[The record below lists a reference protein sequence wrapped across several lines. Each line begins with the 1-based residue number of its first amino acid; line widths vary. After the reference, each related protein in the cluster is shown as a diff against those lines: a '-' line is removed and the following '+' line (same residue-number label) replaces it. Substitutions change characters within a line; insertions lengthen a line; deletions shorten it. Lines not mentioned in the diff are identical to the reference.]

1 MFLQVEGIT
10 KYYKDKKAI
19 SDVSFNLEEGKLL
32 CLLGPSGCGKSTILN
47 AIGGFIKLTSGKI
60 ILDGNDITNKEP
72 ENRNVSTVFQS
83 YGLFA
88 HMNVLS
94 NIIYGLKF
102 KRIPKA
108 QRIAMGREIMTTVGL
123 EGYEKK
129 QIGELSG
136 GEQQRVALARSLIIK
151 PKLLLLDEPLSNLD
165 TKLRIAMRKE
175 IQRVQKTFKITTV
188 FVTHDQAEAF
198 EIADKIILM
207 NEGRI
212 MQTGTADELYN
223 KPANEFVLNFIG
235 AANKLDSH
243 YVRPEKISVA
253 KAPDAEHTE
262 AAYITNIVFRGE
274 TIELVVKTHEA
285 TLSASVLNNNESY
298 RIGERVFLRY
308 SPEQM

>member
-1 MFLQVEGIT
+1 M
-10 KYYKDKKAI
+10 
-19 SDVSFNLEEGKLL
+19 
-32 CLLGPSGCGKSTILN
+32 
-47 AIGGFIKLTSGKI
+47 
-60 ILDGNDITNKEP
+60 DGNDITNKEP

-262 AAYITNIVFRGE
+262 AADITNIVFRGE

-285 TLSASVLNNNESY
+285 TLSAFVLNNNESY